1 MSPLLALLAALP
13 ATLAAG
19 DAQAQAGGF
28 PAKPVRIVVGFV
40 PGGSTDITGRV
51 MAQRLTDQ
59 VGQPVVVENRPGAGG
74 NVGAEAVARAPAD
87 GYTLMLTSIAIQGIG
102 PALYPKLP
110 FDPIRDFTPITQLTA
125 IPNVLAV
132 HPSLPAKSV
141 SELIA
146 LARKRPG
153 AIAFASAGAGTSMH
167 LSAELL
173 RSLANIEVLH
183 VPYKGSAPAMQDLI
197 GGHTQMVFDN
207 LPFVLPFVKAGKVRA
222 LAVTTTARNP
232 QLPEVPTMI
241 EAGIAGYDVTS
252 WFGLAAP
259 GGLPTPLTDRWYQ
272 ESVKALQHPDTR
284 QRFGDLGASIVGS
297 TPVEFGAFI
306 RAELAKWARVVKASG
321 AKAD

>member
-1 MSPLLALLAALP
+1 MNRVPMIALLLAALP
-13 ATLAAG
+13 GVLSATG
-19 DAQAQAGGF
+19 VHAQANF
-28 PAKPVRIVVGFV
+28 PARPVRIVVGFA
-40 PGGSTDITGRV
+40 PGGATDITGRV
-51 MAQRLTDQ
+51 MAQRLSDQ

-87 GYTLMLTSIAIQGIG
+87 GHTLMLTSIAIQGIG

-173 RSLANIEVLH
+173 KSIARIEVLH
-183 VPYKGSAPAMQDLI
+183 IPYKGSAPAMQDLI

-207 LPFVLPFVKAGKVRA
+207 LPFVLPFVKARYGHSPSPPRHA
-222 LAVTTTARNP
+222 TRNCP
-232 QLPEVPTMI
+232 R
-241 EAGIAGYDVTS
+241 Y
-252 WFGLAAP
+252 
-259 GGLPTPLTDRWYQ
+259 R
-272 ESVKALQHPDTR
+272 R
-284 QRFGDLGASIVGS
+284 
-297 TPVEFGAFI
+297 
-306 RAELAKWARVVKASG
+306 
-321 AKAD
+321 

>member
-1 MSPLLALLAALP
+1 VWVVSGGEVAVGGGFQLDQYWRVSASNRYDIARDLAPIVLLAKGPFVLMSTPGLP
-13 ATLAAG
+13 
-19 DAQAQAGGF
+19 
-28 PAKPVRIVVGFV
+28 
-40 PGGSTDITGRV
+40 
-51 MAQRLTDQ
+51 
-59 VGQPVVVENRPGAGG
+59 
-74 NVGAEAVARAPAD
+74 VA
-87 GYTLMLTSIAIQGIG
+87 
-102 PALYPKLP
+102 
-110 FDPIRDFTPITQLTA
+110 
-125 IPNVLAV
+125 
-132 HPSLPAKSV
+132 SLK
-141 SELIA
+141 ELIA
-146 LARKRPG
+146 YAKSRPG
-153 AIAFASAGAGTSMH
+153 KLSIASSGNGTSVH

-173 RSLANIEVLH
+173 RSLASIEVLH

-241 EAGIAGYDVTS
+241 EAGVPGYDVTS

-259 GGLPTPLTDRWYQ
+259 GGLAAPLVDRWYQ

-306 RAELAKWARVVKASG
+306 RSELAKWARVVKASG
-321 AKAD
+321 VKAD

>member
-173 RSLANIEVLH
+173 RSLASIEVLH

-241 EAGIAGYDVTS
+241 EAGIAGYDVT
-252 WFGLAAP
+252 
-259 GGLPTPLTDRWYQ
+259 LTDRWYQ

>member
-1 MSPLLALLAALP
+1 
-13 ATLAAG
+13 
-19 DAQAQAGGF
+19 
-28 PAKPVRIVVGFV
+28 
-40 PGGSTDITGRV
+40 

-173 RSLANIEVLH
+173 RSLASIEVLH

-241 EAGIAGYDVTS
+241 EAGVAGYDVTS

-259 GGLPTPLTDRWYQ
+259 GGLPAPLVDRWYQ

-321 AKAD
+321 VKAD